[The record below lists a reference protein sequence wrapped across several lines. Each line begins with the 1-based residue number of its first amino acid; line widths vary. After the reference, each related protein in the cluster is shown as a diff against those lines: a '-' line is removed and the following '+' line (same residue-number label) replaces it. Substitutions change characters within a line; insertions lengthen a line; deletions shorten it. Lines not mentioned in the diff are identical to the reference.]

1 MHKKLFIPGPIDVK
15 EDVLQKLATPQ
26 IGHRT
31 KDASNL
37 QQSIEE
43 KMKKVFYTKS
53 TIILSTS
60 SGSGLMEAS
69 IRCCTRKRAAVFSVG
84 SFGDR
89 WFKMAK
95 ANGIPADKITSDL
108 GFPTTV
114 EMVDEALS
122 TGKYDVM
129 TITQNETSTGLM
141 NSVEDISNLLKS
153 KYPDILLLVD
163 SVSSMGGTKI
173 ETDQWGIDVN
183 ITSTQKCLGLPP
195 GLSICSISDRAIEA
209 AKKVEN
215 RGLYF
220 DLVELYNYVHNKDH
234 QYPSTPSIPH
244 MFALDYQ
251 LDKILEEGLENRFAR
266 HIEMAEYVRNWAT
279 KYFELFVPNPKYL
292 SNTLTTIKN
301 TRGINVSDLNKKL
314 GERGYM
320 ISNGYGDLKELTFRI
335 SHMGDYTIDDIKDLI
350 QNINDI
356 LGLE

>member
-15 EDVLQKLATPQ
+15 EDVLEKLSTPQ
-26 IGHRT
+26 IGHRS

-43 KMKKVFYTKS
+43 KMKKVFYTEN

-60 SGSGLMEAS
+60 SGSGLMEAA
-69 IRCCTRKRAAVFSVG
+69 IRCCTRKRAIVFSVG

-95 ANGIPADKITSDL
+95 ANGIPADKVTSEL

-114 EMVDEALS
+114 EMVDEALA

-141 NSVEDISNLLKS
+141 NSLSDISKLLKS

-173 ETDQWGIDVN
+173 ETDAWGIDIN

-195 GLSICSISDRAIEA
+195 GLSICSISDRAVEA

-220 DLVELYNYVHNKDH
+220 DLVELYNFVHNKNH
-234 QYPSTPSIPH
+234 QYPSTPSLPH

-266 HIEMAEYVRNWAT
+266 HIEMAEYVRNWAN
-279 KYFELFVPNPKYL
+279 KYFELYVQDPKYL

-301 TRGINVSDLNKKL
+301 TRGINVADLNKKL

-335 SHMGDYTIDDIKDLI
+335 SHMGDYTLDDVKGLI
-350 QNINDI
+350 ETINDI
-356 LGLE
+356 LELE